1 MRRQGECSFCRH
13 ARLSAARHA
22 ACCSLW
28 HTRRRHLGVKVCG
41 CRCTTQMVAL
51 TMMALALS
59 EDSIRLRARRNDIID
74 ALGSLPDQIR
84 EARFFL

>member
-1 MRRQGECSFCRH
+1 
-13 ARLSAARHA
+13 
-22 ACCSLW
+22 
-28 HTRRRHLGVKVCG
+28 
-41 CRCTTQMVAL
+41 MVAL

-84 EARFFL
+84 EARLLIPCTLIPPSCGS